1 MDYADKL
8 ELLCSKLEE
17 RGWNIDVNDI
27 STGLDFTTGDLENLT
42 LEDVATILEVIA
54 AKEAIGEED
63 TVSVSSKAIN
73 EFYKLYL
80 EIFKP

>member
-63 TVSVSSKAIN
+63 TVSVSSAATH